1 MKQVLRFHSHLT
13 VPGMTP
19 LLVLVMVDGLDDS
32 LLLVWDLTSPSPL
45 LHNISI
51 DPILLVV

>member
-1 MKQVLRFHSHLT
+1 MKQILRFHSHLT